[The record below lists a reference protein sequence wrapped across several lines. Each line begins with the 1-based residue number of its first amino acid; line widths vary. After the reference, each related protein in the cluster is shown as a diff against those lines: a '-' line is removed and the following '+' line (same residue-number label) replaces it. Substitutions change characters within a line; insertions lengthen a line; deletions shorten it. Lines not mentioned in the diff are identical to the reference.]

1 MGTNSDAI
9 YEDHDDN
16 NREKPAHKVCLDSFY
31 LDTYEVTQKKWDEVM
46 SFNRSVFHHPDRP
59 ITNINWREART
70 FCKKTVRAE
79 IEPRKQRTIR
89 LALKPHITHS
99 TSRPFRQGS

>member
-1 MGTNSDAI
+1 MGTNNDAV

-16 NREKPAHKVCLDSFY
+16 KREKPAHKVCLDSFY

-59 ITNINWREART
+59 ITHINWREARS
-70 FCKKTVRAE
+70 FCKKT
-79 IEPRKQRTIR
+79 
-89 LALKPHITHS
+89 
-99 TSRPFRQGS
+99 G

>member
-31 LDTYEVTQKKWDEVM
+31 LDTYEVTQKKMECGYE
-46 SFNRSVFHHPDRP
+46 F
-59 ITNINWREART
+59 
-70 FCKKTVRAE
+70 
-79 IEPRKQRTIR
+79 
-89 LALKPHITHS
+89 
-99 TSRPFRQGS
+99 